1 MEALH
6 AAGLNSLKAEL
17 REGEAAD
24 AQRGL
29 RVPLAPAAAHQA
41 AAGVSPVE
49 AVGDF
54 AAGLAAVPELKV
66 EPPDRDRSPGAR
78 GATKL
83 GRVGKVTC

>member
-6 AAGLNSLKAEL
+6 LASLKAEL

-29 RVPLAPAAAHQA
+29 PVPLAPLAAHQA
-41 AAGVSPVE
+41 AAGVSPA
-49 AVGDF
+49 AVSDF

-78 GATKL
+78 AATKH